1 MRTCEPVSFEFW
13 LLASGPNKSEAHV
26 SRPRAEGR
34 LPRIARLMALAIRFD
49 GLMRSGVIRD
59 YADLARLGGVSPARI
74 SQIMGLLNLAPDL
87 QEQILFLDRVIDGP
101 DPITER
107 ALRKI
112 CGLLC
117 WAEQRRFWHDLG
129 TITANEI

>member
-1 MRTCEPVSFEFW
+1 MRTCEPVNFEFW
-13 LLASGPNKSEAHV
+13 LLASGPNTSEAHV
-26 SRPRAEGR
+26 SQPRAEGR

-49 GLMRSGVIRD
+49 GLIRSGAIRD

-117 WAEQRRFWHDLG
+117 WTEQRRFWHDLG
-129 TITANEI
+129 TIKANEI

>member
-1 MRTCEPVSFEFW
+1 MRTGEPVNFEFW
-13 LLASGPNKSEAHV
+13 LLASGPNTSEAHV
-26 SRPRAEGR
+26 SQPRAEGR

-49 GLMRSGVIRD
+49 GLIRSGAIRD
-59 YADLARLGGVSPARI
+59 YADLARLGGVSSARI

-87 QEQILFLDRVIDGP
+87 QEQILFLARVVDAP

-117 WAEQRRFWHDLG
+117 WTEQRQLWSRLRADNRKLD
-129 TITANEI
+129 

>member
-1 MRTCEPVSFEFW
+1 MRTSEPIKLEFW
-13 LLASGPNKSEAHV
+13 LRGNGPNNSEAELPQ
-26 SRPRAEGR
+26 PRAEGR
-34 LPRIARLMALAIRFD
+34 LPRIARLMALAVKFD
-49 GLMRSGVIRD
+49 NLIRSGVIED
-59 YADLARLGGVSPARI
+59 YADLARLGGVSRARV

-87 QEQILFLDRVIDGP
+87 QERILLLDRVSGAP

-117 WAEQRRFWHDLG
+117 WTEQRRFWNELP
-129 TITANEI
+129 ANNGESD